1 MVIQRKGKAVKFE
14 MIQNALATIT
24 DVREAFVVIEKFNLS
39 NTEENNLISKWKIE
53 RQILA
58 CHGITA

>member
-14 MIQNALATIT
+14 MIQKALETIT
-24 DVREAFVVIEKFNLS
+24 DVKEAFAAIERFNLS

>member
-1 MVIQRKGKAVKFE
+1 MVIQRKGKAIKFKL
-14 MIQNALATIT
+14 IQKALETIT
-24 DVREAFVVIEKFNLS
+24 DVREAFAAIERFNLS

-58 CHGITA
+58 CH